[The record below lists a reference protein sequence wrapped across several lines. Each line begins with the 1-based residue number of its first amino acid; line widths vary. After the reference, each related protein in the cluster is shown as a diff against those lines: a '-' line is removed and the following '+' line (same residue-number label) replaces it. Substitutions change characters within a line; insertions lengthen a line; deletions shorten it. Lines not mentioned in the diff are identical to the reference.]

1 MGVSEPSSGSRG
13 ICREKSQRGRR
24 GRGEQLGS
32 QLLPG
37 TPGDRAGTVPAAP
50 LPSQSCFLALHRG
63 LSQALLLFL
72 NLQTFFM
79 RPFLHRFWAL
89 HLSCCQSSFKHQH
102 LDERL
107 KNITNYQQ
115 KQESQKI
122 FSCFSRTF
130 FQHRVGRAP
139 CSGCCFL
146 QKHQETDDIRI
157 FRYSGIQVFRYSDVH
172 CANGPAGVWG

>member
-1 MGVSEPSSGSRG
+1 MLLTSYPLPAITIGSNCQEGPGHVGGTSWPLTCAISSSAEASLTPFLRAELWVSPSRAQAHGAFAGKRAKG
-13 ICREKSQRGRR
+13 A
-24 GRGEQLGS
+24 GEAGESSWDLSYCQGHPGTGQGQSL
-32 QLLPG
+32 LLPC
-37 TPGDRAGTVPAAP
+37 PPRAVSWPCT
-50 LPSQSCFLALHRG
+50 LHRG

-122 FSCFSRTF
+122 FS
-130 FQHRVGRAP
+130 
-139 CSGCCFL
+139 
-146 QKHQETDDIRI
+146 
-157 FRYSGIQVFRYSDVH
+157 
-172 CANGPAGVWG
+172 